1 MKKTY
6 FLLNLLLTL
15 SFCYSQ
21 KKEIDSIPF
30 SLEKQLL
37 TFNGKLNGKDTEFA
51 LDTGA
56 AISLSNSINN
66 KIANVEILNSE
77 KTVND
82 SSKKKIK
89 LNNIKI
95 ESISVGNFEVKNIK
109 GVTFDMPFLYCNNL
123 LLLGQDFIKKFNWKI
138 DFNKKLIYISKT
150 PFKTD
155 DTYKKWN
162 VYYNSNRPLID
173 FSIDNKTF
181 KNCLIDTGFAGIM
194 EINSKEIEIVNKIF
208 DEKKSQNQVNEF
220 ISTNMGA
227 SGLGKPEPF
236 NTFFLDEI
244 KLNHITINQLPI
256 TINKTT
262 DTKIGINFFNQFS
275 DILIMNFNENSFYL
289 KPSNKKILP
298 KTQMD
303 AKAIFIDG
311 NLTVISKNLNNN
323 STTKNLIIGEK
334 IKSINGKKASEFTD
348 CEIMKWAYFSKENYI
363 AEKENGEKVEIKSSS
378 NLK

>member
-6 FLLNLLLTL
+6 LLLNLLLTL

-37 TFNGKLNGKDTEFA
+37 TFNGKLNGKDVEFA
-51 LDTGA
+51 FDTGA
-56 AISLSNSINN
+56 AVSLSNSINN
-66 KIANVEILNSE
+66 KIANVEILDSGR
-77 KTVND
+77 TIND
-82 SSKKKIK
+82 SSRKKIK
-89 LNNIKI
+89 LNNTKI
-95 ESISVGNFEVKNIK
+95 ESISVGKFEVKNIK

-138 DFNKKLIYISKT
+138 DFNKKLIYISKA

-155 DTYKKWN
+155 DTYKKWD

-173 FSIDNKTF
+173 FSINNKTF
-181 KNCLIDTGFAGIM
+181 KNCLLDTGFAGIM

-244 KLNHITINQLPI
+244 KLDQITINQLPI

-275 DILIMNFNENSFYL
+275 DVLIMNFNENSFYL

-298 KTQMD
+298 KTRMD

-311 NLTVISKNLNNN
+311 HLTVISKNMNDN
-323 STTKNLIIGEK
+323 STAKNLIIGEK
-334 IKSINGKKASEFTD
+334 IKSINGKKASEFSD
-348 CEIMKWAYFSKENYI
+348 CEMMKWAYFSTENYI